1 MPLRRHLSERR
12 SKRRTIWKITHGEK
26 QITLLCPLVNGNLP
40 MVISRLSLV
49 YLAHL
54 KISLPFLKKGRGL
67 FRNRKACSPPLRA
80 VTLPFRNKGWN
91 AFVSLN
97 RHSRMLFLEPE
108 TPRRAFGRCFAALR
122 TVSHMTALESNR
134 RKDMV
139 LDAQIG
145 LLLDCGK
152 VSWGFGEVLAQVF
165 DMLTRR

>member
-12 SKRRTIWKITHGEK
+12 PQRRTIWKVTHGGK
-26 QITLLCPLVNGNLP
+26 LITLLCPQVNGKLP
-40 MVISRLSLV
+40 MVILRLSLV

-67 FRNRKACSPPLRA
+67 FRNRKACAPPLGA
-80 VTLPFRNKGWN
+80 VPLPFRNKGWN

-97 RHSRMLFLEPE
+97 RHVRMLFLEPE
-108 TPRRAFGRCFAALR
+108 TVRRAFGRSFSALR
-122 TVSHMTALESNR
+122 TVSGMSALESNR

-145 LLLDCGK
+145 QRKSYL
-152 VSWGFGEVLAQVF
+152 GFSTSSRMSV
-165 DMLTRR
+165 R